1 MQNPCKFFLAQK
13 DQSKFR
19 KRYDKITLRLGS
31 ISSTG
36 NEFLLLKRSS
46 FDPAHTCPPSE
57 GFGMKDRLGRIF
69 RDLRISVTDRCNMR
83 CVYCM
88 PKEHFNA
95 HYPFLGKDEL
105 LTFDEIHRL
114 AKIFAPLG
122 VHKIRI
128 TGGEPLLRHH
138 IEDLIARLSTIPD
151 IELTMTTNGTLLSK
165 KAKKLKD
172 AGLDRVTVSLDS
184 DDDATFRIMSDVGY
198 HVEQVFRGIH
208 AAEEAGLTPIKIN
221 MVVKKG
227 INEESILSMADRF
240 RGTGHILRFIE
251 YMDVGSTNDWSLE
264 EVVPAAEIIE
274 RVNRAFAIE
283 PIEPNYAGEVARRW
297 SYKDG
302 SGEIGIIASVTQ
314 PFCGDCSRARLSADG
329 KLYTC
334 LFAVDGFDLRERIR
348 KGVSDQEITEL
359 IRERWS
365 HRTDRYSEVRN
376 PEIRG
381 SKRIEMS
388 YIGG

>member
-1 MQNPCKFFLAQK
+1 
-13 DQSKFR
+13 
-19 KRYDKITLRLGS
+19 
-31 ISSTG
+31 
-36 NEFLLLKRSS
+36 
-46 FDPAHTCPPSE
+46 
-57 GFGMKDRLGRIF
+57 MKDRLGRIF

-95 HYPFLGKDEL
+95 HYPFLGKDKL
-105 LTFDEIHRL
+105 LTFEEIHRL
-114 AKIFAPLG
+114 ARIFVTRGAQ
-122 VHKIRI
+122 KIRF
-128 TGGEPLLRHH
+128 TGGEPILRHP

-165 KAKKLKD
+165 KAQKLKD

-184 DDDATFRIMSDVGY
+184 DDDATFRIMSDVRY
-198 HVEQVFRGIH
+198 HVERVFSGIW

-227 INEESILSMADRF
+227 VNEKSILSMADRF

-274 RVNRAFAIE
+274 RVNRAFPIE
-283 PIEPNYAGEVARRW
+283 PIEPNYPGEVARRW
-297 SYKDG
+297 RYKDG
-302 SGEIGIIASVTQ
+302 FGEIGIIASVTQ

-334 LFAVDGFDLRERIR
+334 LFAVDGLDLKEWIR
-348 KGVSDQEITEL
+348 KGVSDREIAER
-359 IRERWS
+359 IGERWS
-365 HRTDRYSEVRN
+365 RRMDRYSEVRN
-376 PEIRG
+376 PHERET
-381 SKRIEMS
+381 KRIEMS

>member
-1 MQNPCKFFLAQK
+1 
-13 DQSKFR
+13 
-19 KRYDKITLRLGS
+19 
-31 ISSTG
+31 
-36 NEFLLLKRSS
+36 
-46 FDPAHTCPPSE
+46 
-57 GFGMKDRLGRIF
+57 MKDRLGRKF

-105 LTFDEIHRL
+105 LTFDEIDRL
-114 AKIFAPLG
+114 AKIFIPLG
-122 VHKIRI
+122 VQKIRI
-128 TGGEPLLRHH
+128 TGGEPLVRHH
-138 IEDLIARLSTIPD
+138 IEDLVARLSAFPD
-151 IELTMTTNGTLLSK
+151 VELTMTTNGTLLSR
-165 KAKKLKD
+165 KAQKLKD

-198 HVEQVFRGIH
+198 HVERVVNGIR

-227 INEESILSMADRF
+227 VNEDSIFSMADRF

-251 YMDVGSTNDWSLE
+251 YMDVGSTNDWRLE
-264 EVVPAAEIIE
+264 DVVPAKEIIE
-274 RVNRAFAIE
+274 RVNRVFAIE
-283 PIEPNYAGEVARRW
+283 PIEPNYSGEVARRW
-297 SYKDG
+297 RYKDG
-302 SGEIGIIASVTQ
+302 GGEIGIISSVTQ

-334 LFAVDGFDLRERIR
+334 LFAVKGYDLRGWIR
-348 KGVSDQEITEL
+348 SGSTDEEISDL
-359 IRERWS
+359 IESIWGQRQ
-365 HRTDRYSEVRN
+365 DRYSEIRN
-376 PEIRG
+376 GRKRG
-381 SKRIEMS
+381 MRKIEMS

>member
-1 MQNPCKFFLAQK
+1 
-13 DQSKFR
+13 
-19 KRYDKITLRLGS
+19 
-31 ISSTG
+31 
-36 NEFLLLKRSS
+36 
-46 FDPAHTCPPSE
+46 
-57 GFGMKDRLGRIF
+57 MKDRLGRIF

-114 AKIFAPLG
+114 AKIFTPLG

-297 SYKDG
+297 RYKDG

>member
-1 MQNPCKFFLAQK
+1 
-13 DQSKFR
+13 
-19 KRYDKITLRLGS
+19 
-31 ISSTG
+31 
-36 NEFLLLKRSS
+36 
-46 FDPAHTCPPSE
+46 
-57 GFGMKDRLGRIF
+57 MKDRLGRKF

-114 AKIFAPLG
+114 ARVLTPMG
-122 VHKIRI
+122 VQKIRI
-128 TGGEPLLRHH
+128 TGGEPLVRHH
-138 IEDLIARLSTIPD
+138 VEDLIARLSAIPD
-151 IELTMTTNGTLLSK
+151 VELTMTTNGTLLSR
-165 KAKKLKD
+165 KAQKLKD

-184 DDDATFRIMSDVGY
+184 DDDATFRIMSDVNY
-198 HVEQVFRGIH
+198 PVERVLSGIR
-208 AAEEAGLTPIKIN
+208 AAEEVGLTPIKIN

-227 INEESILSMADRF
+227 VNEKSILSMADRF

-264 EVVPAAEIIE
+264 KVVPAAEIIE
-274 RVNRAFAIE
+274 RVNRAFPIE
-283 PIEPNYAGEVARRW
+283 PIEPNYTGEVARRW
-297 SYKDG
+297 RYKDG
-302 SGEIGIIASVTQ
+302 LGEIGIIASVTQ
-314 PFCGDCSRARLSADG
+314 PFCGDCSRARLSVDG

-348 KGVSDQEITEL
+348 KGITDQEITEFVGE
-359 IRERWS
+359 IWS
-365 HRTDRYSEVRN
+365 HRADRYSEIRN

-381 SKRIEMS
+381 SRRIEMS

>member
-1 MQNPCKFFLAQK
+1 
-13 DQSKFR
+13 
-19 KRYDKITLRLGS
+19 
-31 ISSTG
+31 
-36 NEFLLLKRSS
+36 
-46 FDPAHTCPPSE
+46 
-57 GFGMKDRLGRIF
+57 MKDRLGRKF

-88 PKEHFNA
+88 PKEHFTPG
-95 HYPFLGKDEL
+95 YPFLGKDEL
-105 LTFDEIHRL
+105 LTFDEIERL
-114 AKIFAPLG
+114 TKIFVPLG
-122 VHKIRI
+122 VRKIRI
-128 TGGEPLLRHH
+128 TGGEPLVRYDV
-138 IEDLIARLSTIPD
+138 ESLITRLSAIPN

-165 KAKKLKD
+165 KAHKLKD

-184 DDDATFRIMSDVGY
+184 DDDTTFRIMNDVGY
-198 HVEQVFRGIH
+198 HVERVLSGIR
-208 AAEEAGLTPIKIN
+208 AAEDAGLTPIKIN

-227 INEESILSMADRF
+227 VNEESILSMADRF

-264 EVVPAAEIIE
+264 EVVPAVEILE
-274 RVNRAFAIE
+274 QVNQEFAIE
-283 PIEPNYAGEVARRW
+283 PIEPNYIGEVARRW
-297 SYKDG
+297 RYKDG

-334 LFAVDGFDLRERIR
+334 LFATEGHDLREMIR
-348 KGVSDQEITEL
+348 NGTSDQEIAEL
-359 IRERWS
+359 VDTVWS
-365 HRTDRYSEVRN
+365 QRMDRYSEIRN
-376 PEIRG
+376 PEIRA